1 MSISADSS
9 APAAASG
16 PVAPSDRRGALV
28 FGLEALALLALLGLA
43 MLGAERILLGY
54 PARLGPMVSGFPT
67 DRVLELQRAPGEIV
81 FFGDSVVQTMAL
93 GDADPR
99 LLPDMLAGEIDEP
112 VLRISQAATGAQMH
126 AAWLRYAA
134 RLSPPPRAV
143 IIPINLRSFSPHWER
158 NPGWVFDD
166 VAAMI
171 DHPLYARLGSVLEW
185 DWGRPTDEAFAAT
198 PVFVNGIEVGTV
210 ATLDDVAAGWAPSA
224 DVRRSRYLV
233 RYASD
238 IERSRRIVGFRDLV
252 AEANASRFPVILYLT
267 PVDVDAIEDNVD
279 QATYAAV
286 QANLAVLRA
295 ALATTRWP
303 SVDLSASVREADFD
317 HPIGDPHEHMKWGGR
332 MICARALADAVREAG
347 VGMPA
352 PPPTLDAGTEA
363 DAGPSEDAA
372 TEADADTEAEAE
384 AADSV
389 TAN

>member
-1 MSISADSS
+1 MSPPPEPPTVEVARGAVASADRLG
-9 APAAASG
+9 ASTFAG
-16 PVAPSDRRGALV
+16 RGALV
-28 FGLEALALLALLGLA
+28 IALLALGVW
-43 MLGAERILLGY
+43 GAERIILRY
-54 PARLGPMVSGFPT
+54 PARLGSTVSGFPT

-93 GDADPR
+93 GDTDPR
-99 LLPDMLAGEIDEP
+99 LLPDMLGGELDEP

-134 RLSPPPRAV
+134 HLSPPPRAV

-185 DWGRPTDEAFAAT
+185 DWGRPTDDAFAAT
-198 PVFVNGIEVGTV
+198 PVFVNGTEVGTV
-210 ATLDDVAAGWAPSA
+210 ATLDDGAAGWAPSA
-224 DVRRSRYLV
+224 EVRRSRYLV

-238 IERSRRIVGFRDLV
+238 IERSRRLGAFRDLL

-267 PVDVDAIEDNVD
+267 PIDVDAIEDNVD
-279 QATYAAV
+279 EATFAAV
-286 QANLAVLRA
+286 QANLAVLRD
-295 ALATTRWP
+295 ALSSTRWP
-303 SVDLSASVREADFD
+303 SVDLSASVRAADFD

-352 PPPTLDAGTEA
+352 PPPVEAETEPDAPSEV
-363 DAGPSEDAA
+363 DAGP
-372 TEADADTEAEAE
+372 ADAPEAEL
-384 AADSV
+384 DSD
-389 TAN
+389 